1 MLVDVT
7 RFPIVFIRSGSTS
20 EEAVPSQIEH
30 LLDREAPFVL
40 MTDHAPG
47 DHDDESAEE
56 RKEKALF
63 VKKIKSRLVKL
74 CKAMIV
80 IEGDQPTNAIV
91 RAGAATAAKAFGFSV
106 FFVADEEQA
115 NQKAELI
122 LAAIAP

>member
-7 RFPIVFIRSGSTS
+7 RFPVVFIRSESTS
-20 EEAVPSQIEH
+20 EEPVPSQIGR
-30 LLDREAPFVL
+30 LLDRDEPFVL

-47 DHDDESAEE
+47 DHDDESPEE

-63 VKKIKSRLVKL
+63 FKRIKARFLKL
-74 CKAMIV
+74 CKGMIV
-80 IEGDQPTNAIV
+80 IEGDKPSSAFV

-115 NQKAELI
+115 ASKARSI
-122 LAAIAP
+122 LAPIGQ